1 MKPVTRAVV
10 LCVIATLA
18 VTPVVA
24 QDLVVPVTDTL
35 WATIWSQVLI
45 AVMPIVAG
53 LIGYGLI
60 EVRKLLRRLL
70 GARADL
76 AVNQSYEI
84 MLRAGAGMLRAK
96 VAQAGGTAAVERDGG
111 GERRREDTG
120 CLLAALRAR
129 GRRRGGPERK
139 GHLEHG
145 AVAAASEII
154 SSHAHSLPAGRRR
167 RRVPRQGGALRRVS
181 RRAVGPGVRRAIR
194 LARSRTDGSGSR
206 DRRGWATS
214 ASAGTSGSS

>member
-96 VAQAGGTAAVERDGG
+96 VAQAGGTAAVERFDVLV
-111 GERRREDTG
+111 EETIEYLRTSYREEIDAIEPDNRV
-120 CLLAALRAR
+120 LAQDILAQF
-129 GRRRGGPERK
+129 G
-139 GHLEHG
+139 
-145 AVAAASEII
+145 
-154 SSHAHSLPAGRRR
+154 SLPI
-167 RRVPRQGGALRRVS
+167 VPE
-181 RRAVGPGVRRAIR
+181 
-194 LARSRTDGSGSR
+194 AR
-206 DRRGWATS
+206 
-214 ASAGTSGSS
+214 